1 MEAKIPVRKATAH
14 IVYQAVISPY
24 FINIRTPAII
34 MSAPKMRFS
43 RLFESFFMSIAP
55 IAAPA
60 RPSGM
65 NFTAWEKSRLPPLK
79 YTSPLIIDNG
89 SVIAID
95 VA

>member
-1 MEAKIPVRKATAH
+1 MEAKTPVRKATAH

-24 FINIRTPAII
+24 LINILTPAII
-34 MSAPKMRFS
+34 ISAPKIRFS

-55 IAAPA
+55 TAAPTI
-60 RPSGM
+60 PSGM

-79 YTSPLIIDNG
+79 YTSPLTIDNG
-89 SVIAID
+89 SVIAMD

>member
-24 FINIRTPAII
+24 FINILTPAII
-34 MSAPKMRFS
+34 ISALKMRFS

-55 IAAPA
+55 TAAPA
-60 RPSGM
+60 RPRGM

-89 SVIAID
+89 SVIAMD